1 MPSLLEALERKYG
14 AKGEVNPCIDDMPV
28 AIFVPKRSP
37 RLSVP
42 TLLVLN
48 DCDIDCAGDAG
59 ALADKCADVVEL
71 DLANNKLTEWQEVFA
86 ILEQTPRVRF
96 LNLSFNRL
104 SAQIQAAQSL
114 QPKWD
119 SLSHLVL
126 NSTYVGWPSILGLL
140 KSLPALEEL
149 HLSLNEYSYVDLS
162 GKEID
167 EKDRCE
173 ACSRLNVDFTEPVHE
188 QLKKLHFSGN
198 PVSSWREIS
207 KLGYAFPNLETLLVN
222 ECPIA
227 TLEPD
232 PCEKCGD
239 ANGNKKSHDAFSHL
253 RFLNLN
259 NTGLATWDEVDRLSL
274 FPALRSLRVQGW
286 PLWERFESTEHE
298 RRLLLVA
305 RLPRVRTLNGGGAVP
320 VEERDAAE
328 RAFIRYYMEKPEAD
342 RPDRYWELVGVHGK
356 LDPLVSVDLR
366 PEKRVQ
372 ITFTCGD
379 TSEVRTVDVY
389 RTVSDLKT
397 RLERL
402 AGFPAS
408 KMRLFYVDQELRD
421 TQFQFYLVTNQNLR
435 PEKRVQIT
443 FTCGDTSEVRTVDV
457 YRTVSDLKT
466 RLERL
471 AGFPASK
478 MRLFYV
484 DQELRDTQGPEEMK
498 YPTKQLYSYN
508 IRSGDEI
515 IIDSKF
521 KHSISV
527 SSTA

>member
-14 AKGEVNPCIDDMPV
+14 AKGEVNPTIDDMPV

-48 DCDIDCAGDAG
+48 DCDIDCAGDA
-59 ALADKCADVVEL
+59 AVLADKCADVVEL
-71 DLANNKLTEWQEVFA
+71 DLANNKLTDWKEIFA
-86 ILEQTPRVRF
+86 ILDQSPRVRF

-114 QPKWD
+114 HPRLD
-119 SLSHLVL
+119 YLSNLVL
-126 NSTYVGWPSILGLL
+126 NSTYVGWPSVCGLL
-140 KSLPALEEL
+140 KTLPALEEL
-149 HLSLNEYSYVDLS
+149 HLSLNEYTYIDLS
-162 GKEID
+162 GDETKKEI
-167 EKDRCE
+167 CE
-173 ACSRLNVDFTEPVHE
+173 ACTRLKNDSTEPVHE
-188 QLKKLHFSGN
+188 KLKKLHFSGN

-222 ECPIA
+222 DCPLS

-232 PCEKCGD
+232 PCEKCDD
-239 ANGNKKSHDAFSHL
+239 ANGNKRSHDAFPCL

-259 NTGLATWDEVDRLSL
+259 NTGLATWDEVDRLAKFQS
-274 FPALRSLRVQGW
+274 LRSLRVQGW

-305 RLPRVRTLNGGGAVP
+305 RLPHVRTLNGGGAVP
-320 VEERDAAE
+320 AEERDSAE

-372 ITFTCGD
+372 ITFTCGEV
-379 TSEVRTVDVY
+379 SE
-389 RTVSDLKT
+389 
-397 RLERL
+397 
-402 AGFPAS
+402 
-408 KMRLFYVDQELRD
+408 
-421 TQFQFYLVTNQNLR
+421 
-435 PEKRVQIT
+435 I
-443 FTCGDTSEVRTVDV
+443 RTVDV

-508 IRSGDEI
+508 MSSGDEI
-515 IIDSKF
+515 IIDSKL
-521 KHSISV
+521 KHSTSAN
-527 SSTA
+527 STASA

>member
-14 AKGEVNPCIDDMPV
+14 AKGEVNPTIDDMPV

-48 DCDIDCAGDAG
+48 DCEIDCAGDARG
-59 ALADKCADVVEL
+59 LADKCADVVEL
-71 DLANNKLTEWQEVFA
+71 DLANNKLTEWREIFA
-86 ILEQTPRVRF
+86 ILEHTPRVRF

-104 SAQIQAAQSL
+104 SAQIQAAQAL
-114 QPKWD
+114 HPRWD

-126 NSTYVGWPSILGLL
+126 NSTYVGWPGVTALL
-140 KSLPALEEL
+140 KALPALEEL
-149 HLSLNEYSYVDLS
+149 HLSLNEYSYVDFS
-162 GKEID
+162 GKDVKES
-167 EKDRCE
+167 DRCE
-173 ACSRLNVDFTEPVHE
+173 DCSRLNVEMPEPVHE

-198 PVSSWREIS
+198 PVSSWQEIS

-222 ECPIA
+222 DCPIT
-227 TLEPD
+227 TLAPD
-232 PCEKCGD
+232 PCDKCSD
-239 ANGNKKSHDAFSHL
+239 SNGNKKSHDAFSRL

-259 NTGLATWDEVDRLSL
+259 NTDLSTWDEVDRLAK
-274 FPALRSLRVQGW
+274 FPALKSLRAQGW
-286 PLWERFESTEHE
+286 PLWERGEATEHE

-305 RLPRVRTLNGGGAVP
+305 RLPHVRTLNGGGAVP

-342 RPDRYWELVGVHGK
+342 RPDRYWELVSVHGK

-372 ITFTCGD
+372 ITFTCGT

-389 RTVSDLKT
+389 RTVSDLKSK
-397 RLERL
+397 LEQL

-421 TQFQFYLVTNQNLR
+421 GEL
-435 PEKRVQIT
+435 
-443 FTCGDTSEVRTVDV
+443 
-457 YRTVSDLKT
+457 
-466 RLERL
+466 
-471 AGFPASK
+471 FP
-478 MRLFYV
+478 
-484 DQELRDTQGPEEMK
+484 GPEEMK
-498 YPTKQLYSYN
+498 FPTKQLYSYN

-515 IIDSKF
+515 IIESKLA
-521 KHSISV
+521 HSISV
-527 SSTA
+527 NSTA

>member
-14 AKGEVNPCIDDMPV
+14 AKGEVNPSIDDLPV

-48 DCDIDCAGDAG
+48 DCDIDCAGEATV
-59 ALADKCADVVEL
+59 LADKCADVVEL
-71 DLANNKLTEWQEVFA
+71 DLANNKLTDWEEVFA
-86 ILEQTPRVRF
+86 ILEQAPRVRF

-104 SAQIQAAQSL
+104 SAQIQAAQAL
-114 QPKWD
+114 HPRWD
-119 SLSHLVL
+119 SLSNLVL
-126 NSTYVGWPSILGLL
+126 NSTYVGWPSIHGLL
-140 KSLPALEEL
+140 KSLPTLEEL
-149 HLSLNEYSYVDLS
+149 HLSLNEYSYVDLT
-162 GKEID
+162 GKEVN

-173 ACSRLNVDFTEPVHE
+173 ECSRLRCDQTQPVHQ

-198 PVSSWREIS
+198 PVSSWIEIS
-207 KLGYAFPNLETLLVN
+207 KFGYAFPNLETLLVN
-222 ECPIA
+222 DCNLT
-227 TLEPD
+227 TLAPD
-232 PCEKCGD
+232 PCDKCD
-239 ANGNKKSHDAFSHL
+239 DSNGNKKSHDGFPRL

-259 NTGLATWDEVDRLSL
+259 NTGLATWDEVDRLAK

-286 PLWERFESTEHE
+286 PLWERVESTEHE

-305 RLPRVRTLNGGGAVP
+305 RLPHVRTLNGGGAVP
-320 VEERDAAE
+320 PEERDAAE

-389 RTVSDLKT
+389 RTVADLKT

-421 TQFQFYLVTNQNLR
+421 
-435 PEKRVQIT
+435 
-443 FTCGDTSEVRTVDV
+443 S
-457 YRTVSDLKT
+457 
-466 RLERL
+466 
-471 AGFPASK
+471 
-478 MRLFYV
+478 
-484 DQELRDTQGPEEMK
+484 QGPEEMK

-508 IRSGDEI
+508 MSSGDEI

-521 KHSISV
+521 KHSISAN
-527 SSTA
+527 STA

>member
-14 AKGEVNPCIDDMPV
+14 AKGEVNAPIDDMPV

-48 DCDIDCAGDAG
+48 DCEIDCAGDAR

-71 DLANNKLTEWQEVFA
+71 DLANNKLTEWNEVFA

-104 SAQIQAAQSL
+104 SAQIQAAQTL
-114 QPKWD
+114 QPRWD
-119 SLSHLVL
+119 SLSHLIL
-126 NSTYVGWPSILGLL
+126 NSTYVGWPSVHALL
-140 KSLPALEEL
+140 KALPALEEL
-149 HLSLNEYSYVDLS
+149 HLSLNEYSYVDFS
-162 GKEID
+162 GQEVDKEAQ
-167 EKDRCE
+167 CE
-173 ACSRLNVDFTEPVHE
+173 ACSRLNSDVNTEPVHE

-198 PVSSWREIS
+198 HVSSWREIS

-222 ECPIA
+222 DCPIT
-227 TLEPD
+227 TLAPD
-232 PCEKCGD
+232 PCDKCSD
-239 ANGNKKSHDAFSHL
+239 DNGNKKSHDAFPHL

-259 NTGLATWDEVDRLSL
+259 NTGLATWDEVDRLAQ
-274 FPALRSLRVQGW
+274 FPALKSLRVQGW
-286 PLWERFESTEHE
+286 PLWDRVESTEHE

-305 RLPRVRTLNGGGAVP
+305 RLPHVRTLNGGGAVP
-320 VEERDAAE
+320 IEERDAAE
-328 RAFIRYYMEKPEAD
+328 RAFIRYYMEKPESD
-342 RPDRYWELVGVHGK
+342 RPDRYWELVSVHGK

-379 TSEVRTVDVY
+379 HSEVRTVDVY

-397 RLERL
+397 RLERM

-421 TQFQFYLVTNQNLR
+421 SQPF
-435 PEKRVQIT
+435 
-443 FTCGDTSEVRTVDV
+443 
-457 YRTVSDLKT
+457 
-466 RLERL
+466 
-471 AGFPASK
+471 
-478 MRLFYV
+478 
-484 DQELRDTQGPEEMK
+484 QGPEEMR

-515 IIDSKF
+515 IIDSKL
-521 KHSISV
+521 KHSISAN
-527 SSTA
+527 STA

>member
-14 AKGEVNPCIDDMPV
+14 AKGEVNPPIDDMPV

-48 DCDIDCAGDAG
+48 DCDIDCAGDAC

-71 DLANNKLTEWQEVFA
+71 DLANNKLTEWEEVFA

-114 QPKWD
+114 RPRWD
-119 SLSHLVL
+119 SLSYLVL
-126 NSTYVGWPSILGLL
+126 NSTYVGWPNVHALL
-140 KSLPALEEL
+140 KALPALEEL

-162 GKEID
+162 GQEVD

-173 ACSRLNVDFTEPVHE
+173 ACSRLNVADLSEPVHD

-198 PVSSWREIS
+198 PISSWREIS

-222 ECPIA
+222 ECPI
-227 TLEPD
+227 TSLEPD
-232 PCEKCGD
+232 PCEKCED
-239 ANGNKKSHDAFSHL
+239 TNANKRSHDAFKHL

-259 NTGLATWDEVDRLSL
+259 NTGLATWDEVDRLAR
-274 FPALRSLRVQGW
+274 FPALKSLRVQGW
-286 PLWERFESTEHE
+286 PLWDRFESTEHE

-320 VEERDAAE
+320 VEERDSAE
-328 RAFIRYYMEKPEAD
+328 RAFIRYYMEKPESD
-342 RPDRYWELVGVHGK
+342 RPDRYWELVNVHGK

-389 RTVSDLKT
+389 RTVSDLKQ

-402 AGFPAS
+402 AGFPA
-408 KMRLFYVDQELRD
+408 
-421 TQFQFYLVTNQNLR
+421 
-435 PEKRVQIT
+435 
-443 FTCGDTSEVRTVDV
+443 
-457 YRTVSDLKT
+457 
-466 RLERL
+466 
-471 AGFPASK
+471 AK

-484 DQELRDTQGPEEMK
+484 DQELRDTQGPEEMR

-515 IIDSKF
+515 IIESKL
-521 KHSISV
+521 KHTISAN
-527 SSTA
+527 STA

>member
-14 AKGEVNPCIDDMPV
+14 AKGEVNPSIDDMPV

-48 DCDIDCAGDAG
+48 DCDIDCAGDAC

-71 DLANNKLTEWQEVFA
+71 DIANNKFTDWKEVFA
-86 ILEQTPRVRF
+86 ILDQTPRVRF

-104 SAQIQAAQSL
+104 SAQIQAAQAL
-114 QPKWD
+114 KPRLD
-119 SLSHLVL
+119 SLSNLVL
-126 NSTYVGWPSILGLL
+126 NSTYVGWPSIHALL
-140 KSLPALEEL
+140 KALPALEEL

-162 GKEID
+162 GQEVN
-167 EKDRCE
+167 EKDQCE
-173 ACSRLNVDFTEPVHE
+173 ACSRLSNDNIEPVHE

-198 PVSSWREIS
+198 PVCSWREIS

-222 ECPIA
+222 DCPVM

-239 ANGNKKSHDAFSHL
+239 SNGNKKSHDAFPRL

-259 NTGLATWDEVDRLSL
+259 NTGLGTWDEVDRLAL
-274 FPALRSLRVQGW
+274 FPSLKSLRVQGW
-286 PLWERFESTEHE
+286 PLWERVESTEHE

-305 RLPRVRTLNGGGAVP
+305 RLPHIKTLNGGGAVP
-320 VEERDAAE
+320 PEERDAAE

-379 TSEVRTVDVY
+379 TSEVRTIDVY
-389 RTVSDLKT
+389 RTVSDLKQ

-421 TQFQFYLVTNQNLR
+421 
-435 PEKRVQIT
+435 
-443 FTCGDTSEVRTVDV
+443 S
-457 YRTVSDLKT
+457 
-466 RLERL
+466 
-471 AGFPASK
+471 
-478 MRLFYV
+478 
-484 DQELRDTQGPEEMK
+484 QGPEEMR

-515 IIDSKF
+515 IIDSKL
-521 KHSISV
+521 KHSV
-527 SSTA
+527 SNNSTA

>member
-14 AKGEVNPCIDDMPV
+14 AKGEINPAIDDIPV

-48 DCDIDCAGDAG
+48 DCDIDCAGDANT
-59 ALADKCADVVEL
+59 LADKCADVVEL
-71 DLANNKLTEWQEVFA
+71 DLANNKLSDWKEIFA
-86 ILEQTPRVRF
+86 VLEQTPRVRF

-104 SAQIQAAQSL
+104 SAQIQAAQAL
-114 QPKWD
+114 HPRWD

-126 NSTYVGWPSILGLL
+126 NSTYVGWPSVLGLL
-140 KSLPALEEL
+140 KVLPALEEL
-149 HLSLNEYSYVDLS
+149 HLSLNEYSYVNLS
-162 GKEID
+162 GKEAKKSDI
-167 EKDRCE
+167 CE
-173 ACSRLNVDFTEPVHE
+173 GCSRLNIDEAKPVHK
-188 QLKKLHFSGN
+188 QLRQLHFSGN
-198 PVSSWREIS
+198 PVSNWREIS

-222 ECPIA
+222 DCTLT

-232 PCEKCGD
+232 PCDKCD
-239 ANGNKKSHDAFSHL
+239 DSNGNKKSHDAFPHL

-259 NTGLATWDEVDRLSL
+259 NTGLATWDEVDRLAK
-274 FPALRSLRVQGW
+274 FPALKSLRVQGW

-305 RLPRVRTLNGGGAVP
+305 RLPHVRTLNGGGTVP
-320 VEERDAAE
+320 PEERDAAE
-328 RAFIRYYMEKPEAD
+328 RAFIRYYMEKPESD

-356 LDPLVSVDLR
+356 LDPLVSIDLR

-402 AGFPAS
+402 AGFPPS

-421 TQFQFYLVTNQNLR
+421 
-435 PEKRVQIT
+435 
-443 FTCGDTSEVRTVDV
+443 S
-457 YRTVSDLKT
+457 
-466 RLERL
+466 
-471 AGFPASK
+471 
-478 MRLFYV
+478 
-484 DQELRDTQGPEEMK
+484 QGPEEMK

-515 IIDSKF
+515 IIESKL
-521 KHSISV
+521 KHSISAN
-527 SSTA
+527 SGA

>member
-14 AKGEVNPCIDDMPV
+14 AKGEVNPSIDDMPV

-48 DCDIDCAGDAG
+48 DCDIDCAGDAS

-71 DLANNKLTEWQEVFA
+71 DLANNKLTDWEEVFA
-86 ILEQTPRVRF
+86 VLEQTPRVRF

-104 SAQIQAAQSL
+104 SAQIQAAQAL
-114 QPKWD
+114 NPRWD

-126 NSTYVGWPSILGLL
+126 NSTYVGWPSVLGLL
-140 KSLPALEEL
+140 KALPALEEL
-149 HLSLNEYSYVDLS
+149 HLSLNEYSYVNLS
-162 GKEID
+162 GKDVEV
-167 EKDRCE
+167 KDICE
-173 ACSRLNVDFTEPVHE
+173 GCSRLNIEATEPVHE
-188 QLKKLHFSGN
+188 QLKLLHFSGN
-198 PVSSWREIS
+198 PVNSWHEIA

-222 ECPIA
+222 DCPLA

-232 PCEKCGD
+232 PCEKCD
-239 ANGNKKSHDAFSHL
+239 DVNGNKKCHDAFPHL

-259 NTGLATWDEVDRLSL
+259 NTGLATWDEVDRLAK
-274 FPALRSLRVQGW
+274 FPALKSLRVQGW

-305 RLPRVRTLNGGGAVP
+305 RLPHVRTLNGGGTVP
-320 VEERDAAE
+320 PEERDAAE
-328 RAFIRYYMEKPEAD
+328 RAFIRYYMEKPESD

-389 RTVSDLKT
+389 RTVSDLKS

-421 TQFQFYLVTNQNLR
+421 TQFF
-435 PEKRVQIT
+435 
-443 FTCGDTSEVRTVDV
+443 
-457 YRTVSDLKT
+457 
-466 RLERL
+466 
-471 AGFPASK
+471 
-478 MRLFYV
+478 
-484 DQELRDTQGPEEMK
+484 QGPEEMK

-515 IIDSKF
+515 IIDSKL
-521 KHSISV
+521 KHSVSV
-527 SSTA
+527 GSTA

>member
-1 MPSLLEALERKYG
+1 MPTLLEALERKYG
-14 AKGEVNPCIDDMPV
+14 AKGEANPSIDDMPV

-48 DCDIDCAGDAG
+48 DCDIDRAGDAI

-71 DLANNKLTEWQEVFA
+71 DIAKNKLSDWEEVFA

-104 SAQIQAAQSL
+104 TAQLQAAQAL
-114 QPKWD
+114 QPRWD
-119 SLSHLVL
+119 SLSNLVL
-126 NSTYVGWPSILGLL
+126 NSTYVGWQSVHGLL
-140 KSLPALEEL
+140 KALPALEEL
-149 HLSLNEYSYVDLS
+149 HLSLNEYSHINLS
-162 GKEID
+162 GKD
-167 EKDRCE
+167 VNEKDVCE
-173 ACSRLNVDFTEPVHE
+173 TCSRLNADVQEPVHK

-222 ECPIA
+222 ECPIT

-232 PCEKCGD
+232 PCEKCD
-239 ANGNKKSHDAFSHL
+239 DSNGNKECHDAFPHL

-259 NTGLATWDEVDRLSL
+259 NTGLATWDEVDRLAK
-274 FPALRSLRVQGW
+274 FPALKNLRVQGW

-305 RLPRVRTLNGGGAVP
+305 RLPHIRTLNGGGAVP
-320 VEERDAAE
+320 PEERDAAE
-328 RAFIRYYMEKPEAD
+328 RAFIRYYMEKAEAD
-342 RPDRYWELVGVHGK
+342 RPDRYWELVGIHGK

-379 TSEVRTVDVY
+379 VSEVRTVDVY

-421 TQFQFYLVTNQNLR
+421 
-435 PEKRVQIT
+435 
-443 FTCGDTSEVRTVDV
+443 S
-457 YRTVSDLKT
+457 
-466 RLERL
+466 
-471 AGFPASK
+471 
-478 MRLFYV
+478 
-484 DQELRDTQGPEEMK
+484 QGPEEMK
-498 YPTKQLYSYN
+498 IPSKQLYSYN

-515 IIDSKF
+515 IIDSKL
-521 KHSISV
+521 KHSISAN
-527 SSTA
+527 SNS

>member
-14 AKGEVNPCIDDMPV
+14 AKGEVNPCIDNLPV

-48 DCDIDCAGDAG
+48 DCDIDCAGDACV
-59 ALADKCADVVEL
+59 LADKCADVVEL
-71 DLANNKLTEWQEVFA
+71 DIANNKLTEWSEVFA

-104 SAQIQAAQSL
+104 SAQIQAAQAL
-114 QPKWD
+114 NPRWD
-119 SLSHLVL
+119 SLSNLVL
-126 NSTYVGWPSILGLL
+126 NSTYVGWSNVYALL
-140 KSLPALEEL
+140 KALPALEEL

-162 GKEID
+162 GKEVD
-167 EKDRCE
+167 EKDRCD
-173 ACSRLNVDFTEPVHE
+173 ACSRLKAPDSFEPVHE
-188 QLKKLHFSGN
+188 GLQKLHFSGN
-198 PVSSWREIS
+198 PINSWREIS
-207 KLGYAFPNLETLLVN
+207 KLGYAFPNLDTLLVN
-222 ECPIA
+222 DCPVT

-239 ANGNKKSHDAFSHL
+239 GNGNRKSHDAFPRL

-259 NTGLATWDEVDRLSL
+259 NTGLATWDEIDRLAQFPSL
-274 FPALRSLRVQGW
+274 KSLRVQGW
-286 PLWERFESTEHE
+286 PLWERLESTEHE

-305 RLPRVRTLNGGGAVP
+305 RLPQVRTLNGGGAVP
-320 VEERDAAE
+320 EEERDSAE
-328 RAFIRYYMEKPEAD
+328 RAFIRYYMEKPESD

-372 ITFTCGD
+372 ITFTCGEN
-379 TSEVRTVDVY
+379 SEVRTVDVY
-389 RTVSDLKT
+389 RTVADLKT

-421 TQFQFYLVTNQNLR
+421 SQ
-435 PEKRVQIT
+435 
-443 FTCGDTSEVRTVDV
+443 SH
-457 YRTVSDLKT
+457 
-466 RLERL
+466 
-471 AGFPASK
+471 
-478 MRLFYV
+478 
-484 DQELRDTQGPEEMK
+484 QGPEEMK

-515 IIDSKF
+515 IIDSKL
-521 KHSISV
+521 KHSISAN
-527 SSTA
+527 STA